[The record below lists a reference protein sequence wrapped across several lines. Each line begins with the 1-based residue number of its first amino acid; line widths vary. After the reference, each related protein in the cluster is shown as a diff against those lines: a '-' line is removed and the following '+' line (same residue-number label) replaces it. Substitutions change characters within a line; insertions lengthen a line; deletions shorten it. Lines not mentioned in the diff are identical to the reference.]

1 MFTALIRKKG
11 SYMALAALAVLAVA
25 ALATLLQ
32 ASPAHTAVSSNAEQ
46 PDQVKTSRL
55 VKYSATTLTF
65 IN

>member
-11 SYMALAALAVLAVA
+11 SYMALAALAVLAIA

-32 ASPAHTAVSSNAEQ
+32 ASPVQTVSKSAEQ